1 MPALSQFHSHSCRDA
16 SVEMPGQQCPG
27 HSLLPS
33 QLSTRQLWAQPCLS
47 GRTAV
52 DLAWGVRLMSNKG
65 WKCPV
70 TALRT
75 ETSPWAVW
83 QSCPSCHCQ
92 NAPITFPFPDLLC
105 IPLFIF
111 DSLIQFIPVYH
122 HIHLQKSARCLESK
136 KCKNVTSK
144 DREAIDASVSEVTC
158 LFQKALC

>member
-1 MPALSQFHSHSCRDA
+1 M
-16 SVEMPGQQCPG
+16 
-27 HSLLPS
+27 
-33 QLSTRQLWAQPCLS
+33 
-47 GRTAV
+47 

-75 ETSPWAVW
+75 ETSPWAIW

-92 NAPITFPFPDLLC
+92 NTPITFPFPDLLC

-122 HIHLQKSARCLESK
+122 HIHLQKSARCLKSK

-144 DREAIDASVSEVTC
+144 DREAIDASVSEVNLPISEST
-158 LFQKALC
+158 LLILYLKEAVALAQIWTQIS